1 MAVIRPLKI
10 NEPSG
15 DLQEMTSAE
24 VQLIINEVI
33 RLYANDP
40 GIVLSVTSGPDDGT
54 GWQYKLST
62 ITDNRLQASEAATA
76 SFPFPTPGSVSYKA
90 VAYDETLLNMVWRYP
105 FPYKNRAGS
114 AYTGLS
120 YPIFYNDA
128 SGYVKAAG
136 WQDMVDT
143 FIKPALQSLSGT
155 TLTPEAAGGTYFIS
169 TNTSETDATL
179 VSGDAIAKDTIADI
193 TAFQS
198 GSLPEVVDQPENSS
212 TIDYYLHRINAPS
225 EFAYTLPAVI
235 IDNQNFKTIPKN
247 LFQDMMLDLVQYWS
261 VQGASQNIA
270 LRYQYGSTAFLN
282 GQGMIARGTGIGDT
296 YASGQIIRQDQN
308 APNPNA
314 TIYYAQ
320 SVPDGTATLQTTTYL
335 GIGLL

>member
-1 MAVIRPLKI
+1 
-10 NEPSG
+10 
-15 DLQEMTSAE
+15 MTSAE
-24 VQLIINEVI
+24 VQLIINETI

-40 GIVLSVTSGPDDGT
+40 GILLTVTSGSDDGS
-54 GWQYKLST
+54 GFEYKLST
-62 ITDNRLQASEAATA
+62 ITDNRLQASPAAEAAA
-76 SFPFPTPGSVSYKA
+76 PYPTPDSVSYKA
-90 VAYDETLLNMVWRYP
+90 VGYAETLLDMTWRTG
-105 FPYKNRAGS
+105 FPSKDRGGS

-128 SGYVKAAG
+128 SGYVRAAG

-179 VSGDAIAKDTIADI
+179 VSGGAIARDTIADI

-198 GSLPEVVDQPENSS
+198 GSLPEVVDQPENTS
-212 TIDYYLHRINAPS
+212 TISYYLHKINAPS
-225 EFAYTLPAVI
+225 EFAYTLPAVMI
-235 IDNQNFKTIPKN
+235 NNQNFKTIPKTV
-247 LFQDMMLDLVQYWS
+247 FQEMMLHLVQYWS

-270 LRYQYGSTAFLN
+270 LRYQYGTSAFLGGISFN
-282 GQGMIARGTGIGDT
+282 TRGTGINDS
-296 YASGQIIRQDQN
+296 YASNQIIRQDQN

-320 SVPDGTATLQTTTYL
+320 SVPDGVASVQTTTYL
-335 GIGLL
+335 GVGLQ

>member
-33 RLYANDP
+33 RLYANNP
-40 GIVLSVTSGPDDGT
+40 GIVLSVTSAPDDGS
-54 GWQYKLST
+54 GFEFKLGT
-62 ITDNRLQASEAATA
+62 LNDNRLQASEAATA
-76 SFPFPTPGSVSYKA
+76 SFPFPTPGSVTYKT
-90 VAYDETLLNMVWRYP
+90 VAYSETLLDMVWRTG
-105 FPYKNRAGS
+105 FPYKDRGGS
-114 AYTGLS
+114 TYSSLS
-120 YPIFYNDA
+120 YPIFYNDG
-128 SGYVKAAG
+128 SEYIKAAG

-143 FIKPALQSLSGT
+143 FIKPALESLASQSLV
-155 TLTPEAAGGTYFIS
+155 PAIAGGTYFIS

-179 VSGDAIAKDTIADI
+179 VSNNPIARDTIADI

-198 GSLPEVVDQPENSS
+198 GSLPEVVDQIDN
-212 TIDYYLHRINAPS
+212 TFTVDYYLHRINAPS
-225 EFAYTLPAVI
+225 EFSYTRPAVMVS
-235 IDNQNFKTIPKN
+235 DQNFKTIPKTV
-247 LFQDMMLDLVQYWS
+247 FQDMMLDLVQYWS

-320 SVPDGTATLQTTTYL
+320 SVPDGTATLQTTNYL

>member
-24 VQLIINEVI
+24 VQLIINETI

-40 GIVLSVTSGPDDGT
+40 GIVLTVTSDSDDGS
-54 GWQYKLST
+54 GFEYKLST
-62 ITDNRLQASEAATA
+62 ITDNRLQASPAATSGA
-76 SFPFPTPGSVSYKA
+76 PFPTPGSVSYKA
-90 VAYDETLLNMVWRYP
+90 VAYNETLLDMTWRTG
-105 FPYKNRAGS
+105 FPSKDRGGS

-179 VSGDAIAKDTIADI
+179 VSGGVIARDTIADI
-193 TAFQS
+193 TAFQT
-198 GSLPEVVDQPENSS
+198 GSLPEAIDQPENSS
-212 TIDYYLHRINAPS
+212 TIDFYLHKINAPS
-225 EFAYTLPAVI
+225 EFSYTLPAVMVS
-235 IDNQNFKTIPKN
+235 NQNFKTIPKTI
-247 LFQDMMLDLVQYWS
+247 FQEMMLHLIQWS
-261 VQGASQNIA
+261 TMHGASQNLA
-270 LRYQYGSTAFLN
+270 LRYQYGSSAFLSGIGYN
-282 GQGMIARGTGIGDT
+282 TRGTGITDS
-296 YASGQIIRQDQN
+296 YASNQIIRQEQDFPD
-308 APNPNA
+308 PNG

-320 SVPDGTATLQTTTYL
+320 SVPDGVASVQTTSYL
-335 GIGLL
+335 GVGIQ